1 MSAQIPL
8 RMPRELRPVSNAEVA
23 ACPTW
28 AKALTRAAEL
38 SGIPNAKA
46 QAAAIE
52 MDPAQ
57 YSKTLSGQLGLMP
70 EKLDEMMDCFGT
82 EFPLMWLN
90 YRRGYDIE
98 AMRQRETELQQQLRV
113 ARERA
118 DKLESDLA
126 TIKSFLKDT
135 RAA

>member
-1 MSAQIPL
+1 MSQLSLSIS
-8 RMPRELRPVSNAEVA
+8 REPRPVSNAELS
-23 ACPTW
+23 ACSTW

-70 EKLDEMMDCFGT
+70 DKLFALMDVFGT

-90 YRRGYDIE
+90 YQRGYDIE
-98 AMRQRETELQQQLRV
+98 AMRHRETELQRQLREV
-113 ARERA
+113 REQ
-118 DKLESDLA
+118 LEAERKKNDHIA
-126 TIKSFLKDT
+126 EFFAKA